1 MKVLKKL
8 RLTLKDLIT
17 LPPHKAAVFSEIP
30 GQPKNVID
38 NVSKSDFDRL
48 TSKKLTK

>member
-17 LPPHKAAVFSEIP
+17 LPPHKAAVFLKQEKGYPLGILFE
-30 GQPKNVID
+30 N
-38 NVSKSDFDRL
+38 R
-48 TSKKLTK
+48 T